1 MTKLVITA
9 DYETLEKINELL
21 EEAATEELADEE
33 FDVSMEQVMK
43 TLHEVEVELNQHQLQ
58 IVNTSRKEST
68 ITTLC
73 ALTLVIIDFIIL
85 L

>member
-1 MTKLVITA
+1 
-9 DYETLEKINELL
+9 
-21 EEAATEELADEE
+21 
-33 FDVSMEQVMK
+33 MK